1 MWPWEHLAFGY
12 VLYSVTVHAVWRR
25 SPGGLEAGAI
35 VLATQLPDLID
46 KPLSWGI
53 GVFPSGYAAGHAVV
67 VAVPLS
73 TAVAVLAHRH
83 DRPRA
88 GVAFAVGYLSHLT
101 GDFLSPLLSEG
112 RLAFERFLW
121 PFVSLPPY
129 ETQRGFL
136 DRFLLYVG
144 RYLHELAEP
153 SHLPFVLAYLSIFV
167 GVGLL
172 WLADGAPGLR
182 EVVGSLRA
190 RAPATE
196 G

>member
-12 VLYSVTVHAVWRR
+12 VLYSVTARATWHR
-25 SPGGLEAGAI
+25 SPGALEAGAI
-35 VLATQLPDLID
+35 VLATQFPDLVD
-46 KPLSWGI
+46 KPLSWGL
-53 GVFPSGYAAGHAVV
+53 GVFPSGYAAGHSVV

-73 TAVAVLAHRH
+73 AAVVTLAHRH
-83 DRPRA
+83 GRLRP
-88 GVAFAVGYLSHLT
+88 GVAFAVGYASHLV

-129 ETQRGFL
+129 ETRRGFA

-153 SHLPFVLAYLSIFV
+153 SHLPFVVAYLAIFAGV
-167 GVGLL
+167 GVL
-172 WLADGAPGLR
+172 WVVDGAPGLR
-182 EVVGSLRA
+182 EVVAGLRS
-190 RAPATE
+190 RASAPE